1 MERFALAWTVTFN
14 SSDVFIFLLYACHRQ
29 ASDKITFLPI
39 KSIRVRLIYR
49 PLYSVLNTFYHK
61 HLPCLHLPEKS
72 QVRLTV
78 CRALTPQCR
87 DGFVVCRGTA
97 RRWSP
102 WVDLTELGGFTQS
115 VGVSRL
121 GTEVLQRFCIPLWA
135 LQKIQARTFCFRH
148 EKMKHGSPGSLTPG
162 TLANR
167 VYIYGT
173 VVGLHLSMITLTLSL
188 STEVELGCRKRLEG
202 LFYSLMSSCWNWRT
216 FMKLINSWALPEY
229 FLLPVSGL
237 VAFVCF

>member
-1 MERFALAWTVTFN
+1 MERFTLAWTVTFN
-14 SSDVFIFLLYACHRQ
+14 SSDVFIFLLYACHLQ

-135 LQKIQARTFCFRH
+135 LQKIQARTVCFRH
-148 EKMKHGSPGSLTPG
+148 EKKWSMAHPAASHPLHSLT
-162 TLANR
+162 
-167 VYIYGT
+167 VYIHGT
-173 VVGLHLSMITLTLSL
+173 VEWRLSMITLTLSL
-188 STEVELGCRKRLEG
+188 FTEVELGCRKRLEG